1 MEEKDLLTRSE
12 MNKLFLEYKNG
23 NMLAR
28 EELIMRN
35 IRLVYK
41 IANRYRDY
49 SYVDFEDLV
58 EEGKIGLMK
67 AIERFDCQRDNTFAT
82 YAVFWIRQ
90 EMIRFIEK
98 ESMCFHVSTE
108 VYYLNKK
115 INKLRNEL
123 QCKLNREVEDKEIA
137 EILGVSIE
145 KFNEIKINNGTSI
158 SLNTLIFDDSM
169 TLEDSIE
176 DKSVDVFEEVFKKL
190 KKEDIL
196 NILKKADLSERELEI
211 IYLRYGFYGKPKS
224 LVETAKIVGISRSRV
239 NQIEFRVLKKLRQSE
254 VARLLVYY
262 FDSNDSYIL
271 KYADI
276 ASKKKISFQTIRN
289 YFMNF
294 SSSEMEFILKELDQ
308 TDLKFLSTIY
318 SKEYKSI
325 ISDEDIVDGF
335 NLLVE
340 KIEKIISKC
349 KRKI

>member
-1 MEEKDLLTRSE
+1 METKELLTRDE

-67 AIERFDCQRDNTFAT
+67 AIDRFDCQRDNTFAT

-98 ESMCFHVSTE
+98 ESMCFHVPTE
-108 VYYLNKK
+108 IYYLNKK
-115 INKLRNEL
+115 INKLRNDWED
-123 QCKLNREVEDKEIA
+123 KLNRKVEDKEIA
-137 EILGVSIE
+137 EILDISIE
-145 KFNEIKINNGTSI
+145 KFNEIKINNRTSI
-158 SLNTLIFDDSM
+158 SLNTLILDDSM
-169 TLEDSIE
+169 ALEDSIE

-190 KKEDIL
+190 RKEDVL

-224 LVETAKIVGISRSRV
+224 LVEKAKIIGISRSRV
-239 NQIEFRVLKKLRQSE
+239 NQVEFKVLRKLRQSE
-254 VARLLVYY
+254 VARLLSYY

-271 KYADI
+271 KHEENAHR
-276 ASKKKISFQTIRN
+276 KTISFETIRN

-294 SSSEMEFILKELDQ
+294 SSDEMEVILKELDQ
-308 TDLKFLSTIY
+308 KDLNFLNIIY
-318 SKEYKSI
+318 SKEYKNI
-325 ISDEDIVDGF
+325 ISDENIIDRF